1 MQEERKKTISVRDPE
16 KYQYAYMLFLQGVP
30 QREICERVN
39 ISSATL
45 NAWKTKGGWDEKRA
59 AKEISLDTI
68 FAKAMKKISDMLDD
82 GDTFSADAFAKAVSQ
97 LKKLKRDTTVDDVID
112 ALTRFGDW
120 LIQESNQDR
129 TIDADFVQRVTQ
141 YQDMYVKY
149 LLKNG
154 R

>member
-1 MQEERKKTISVRDPE
+1 MQKERKKAVSVRDPE
-16 KYQYAYMLFLQGVP
+16 KYQYAYMLFLQSVP
-30 QREICERVN
+30 QREICKRVD

-68 FAKAMKKISDMLDD
+68 FTKAMKKISDMLDE
-82 GDTFSADAFAKAVSQ
+82 GDTFSSDAFAKAVSQ
-97 LKKLKRDTTVDDVID
+97 LKKLKHDTTVDDVID

-129 TIDADFVQRVTQ
+129 TIDADFVQQVTQ
-141 YQDMYVKY
+141 YQDMYVKH

>member
-1 MQEERKKTISVRDPE
+1 MQKERKKAVSVRDPE
-16 KYQYAYMLFLQGVP
+16 KYQYAYMLFLQSVP
-30 QREICERVN
+30 QREICERAS

-45 NAWKTKGGWDEKRA
+45 SAWKTKGGWNEKRA
-59 AKEISLDTI
+59 AKEINLDTI
-68 FAKAMKKISDMLDD
+68 FSKAMKKINDMLDD

-120 LIQESNQDR
+120 LIRESNQDR

-141 YQDMYVKY
+141 YQDMYIKH

>member
-1 MQEERKKTISVRDPE
+1 
-16 KYQYAYMLFLQGVP
+16 
-30 QREICERVN
+30 
-39 ISSATL
+39 
-45 NAWKTKGGWDEKRA
+45 
-59 AKEISLDTI
+59 
-68 FAKAMKKISDMLDD
+68 MLDD

-97 LKKLKRDTTVDDVID
+97 LKKLKRDTTVDDIID

-141 YQDMYVKY
+141 YQDMYVKH